1 MTTDTTP
8 GQDPTRQGLTGHG
21 TTGQGT
27 TTRGSTGKGT
37 PVRGLTGKG
46 TPVRGSTAHGSTAH
60 GSTGPS
66 RYVRRVLARARAFD
80 AARPWVWDAVLTA
93 SWTLAALVDAA
104 GGWRN
109 IARDP
114 SVPTW
119 LVLVTSLVLALPLY
133 GRRRRPTAALA
144 VMACGALV
152 SAASGAFLQAAFLQ
166 AIPVFHI
173 ALTRPPRALLWST
186 ALILP
191 PLLTG
196 AIRFQAD
203 TWDQHVVPNLWAYAI
218 VALLGITVRSRREE
232 RDQEVRLAA
241 AAERARIAREMH
253 DIIGH
258 NLSVITGLA
267 DGGRYAAA
275 KQPERAAQALDAIA
289 TTSRQA
295 LDELRRLLGVLRE
308 EEHDGEA
315 AVRNPQPGLADL
327 PALIDGVRKAGLP
340 VHAEL
345 PSSGDAGLSGGA
357 QLTVYRVL
365 QEALTNTLKHAGD
378 GAEARVTLSYGPA
391 ALVLTVTDTGKGP
404 VDQLRWQGQG
414 QGQGLAGMR
423 ERAALYDG
431 TLECGPSPADGGW
444 RVRLALPHPT
454 REDSPT

>member
-1 MTTDTTP
+1 MGTA
-8 GQDPTRQGLTGHG
+8 TGPG
-21 TTGQGT
+21 TT
-27 TTRGSTGKGT
+27 
-37 PVRGLTGKG
+37 
-46 TPVRGSTAHGSTAH
+46 

-66 RYVRRVLARARAFD
+66 RYVQRVLVRARAFD
-80 AARPWVWDAVLTA
+80 AVRPWVWDAVLTA
-93 SWTLAALVDAA
+93 CWTLAALVDAS
-104 GGWRN
+104 GGWRT

-114 SVPTW
+114 SLPTW
-119 LVLVTSLVLALPLY
+119 LVVMTSLTLALPLY
-133 GRRRRPTAALA
+133 WRRRRPTAALA

-173 ALTRPPRALLWST
+173 ALNRPPRALLWST

-196 AIRFQAD
+196 AFRFQAD
-203 TWDQHVVPNLWAYAI
+203 TWDQHVVPNLWAYAL

-275 KQPERAAQALDAIA
+275 KNPERAVQALDAIG

-295 LDELRRLLGVLRE
+295 LSELRRLLGVLRE
-308 EEHDGEA
+308 EDDATEA
-315 AVRNPQPGLADL
+315 ADRTPQPGLADL
-327 PALIDGVRKAGLP
+327 PALIDGVRKAGLR

-345 PSSGDAGLSGGA
+345 PSEEPELAPGA

-365 QEALTNTLKHAGD
+365 QEALTNTLKHAGAA
-378 GAEARVTLSYGPA
+378 AEATVTLTYGAYGSGP
-391 ALVLTVTDTGKGP
+391 LVLTVTDTGPATDTGSGP
-404 VDQLRWQGQG
+404 SEPA
-414 QGQGLAGMR
+414 QGQGLVGMR

-431 TLECGPSPADGGW
+431 TLECGPTPAGGGW
-444 RVRLALPHPT
+444 RVRLTLPRPT
-454 REDSPT
+454 REDSPS